1 MISKLFIDRPIVA
14 MVIAIVTV
22 LVGLVA
28 MRVLPVAQFPDIIPP
43 QIIVSTTYTGADAV
57 TIEQSVATPLEQQM
71 NGVDNMLYMQST
83 NANDGTMALTITF
96 DVDTNPNI
104 DQVNVQNRVA
114 QAQPNL
120 PTDVNQFGLTMRK
133 STGLPMLVI
142 SLYSPNKTYDSL
154 FLANY
159 ANININDALYRVPG
173 VGEVRLFGASD
184 YAMRIWVKP
193 DVLAK
198 LGLTVPDLVTA
209 VQQQSTVNPAG
220 QFGAEPAPTGKEKT
234 YTIRAQGRLQTPEEF
249 GQVVVRSNPDGS
261 VVRLHDVARIELGA
275 LNYQQFTR
283 FNGQPGSIIA
293 VFQTPGSNALE
304 VADGV
309 KKTIED
315 LRQRFPADL
324 EYKISLDTTLPVT
337 EGIREIVETLVIAI
351 VLVLLVVFL
360 FLQNWRATLIPM
372 IAVPVSLI
380 GTFAVFPLLGFSIN
394 TLSLFGLVLAI
405 GLVVDDAIVVVEAVE
420 KHIEDGMTPRD
431 ATLQAMREVSGP
443 VISIAL
449 ILASVFIP
457 IAFVSGIQ
465 GRLNKQFAVTI
476 AISVIISAFNA
487 LTLSPALSALLLKPR
502 GETKGLLGRFFA
514 GFNHWFERATRGYV
528 NWSSVL
534 VRKAVIGVAI
544 LVVFAVADLL
554 VVREL
559 PTSFLPEEDYG
570 YMFLNVQLP
579 PAASLERTN
588 DVCKKVES
596 ILSTTD
602 GVEYYNAIG
611 GFSLLNRVSA
621 SYNGFFFVALKP
633 WHERTSSALQ
643 ARAIL
648 QTLNGRMAKDIPEAA
663 AFAFMPPSIP
673 GLGSSGGFSFWLQ
686 DRSGGSIDFLDQNLQ
701 RFLEAA
707 RKRPELTGVVSPFSA
722 SVPQVYADVDRD
734 KVLKQGVAVRDV
746 YQTMQAYLG
755 GLFLN
760 QFNRFGRQWRVFLQ
774 AEGED
779 RLDENSIQQFYV
791 RNNDQTMVPLSS
803 LLTTERINGPEYT
816 NRFNVYRAAQVI
828 GSAAPGYSSGQA
840 MAALEE
846 VARETLPQEIG
857 YDWADLSYQER
868 AASGT
873 AFAIFGLSL
882 VLVFLILAAL
892 YESWSLPFSVLMTV
906 PIAIFGAFLGL
917 LLRKYDLDVYAQIGL
932 IVLIGLAAKNAI
944 LIVEFAKAELEKGRS
959 IVDAALEGARLRLR
973 PILMTS
979 FAFILGCLP
988 LWFASGSGG
997 ASRRILGTVVIM
1009 GMLAATAIAIF
1020 IIPVSFYLV
1029 EKVTS
1034 RISKRSTASSAATAV
1049 VLIVCLLP
1057 LNARAQTPDR
1067 FRGED
1072 PTAPVSQQSIGDLK
1086 WFEVFKD
1093 EQLQKLISRAAAR
1106 NYDLRAAVSRIN
1118 AARANLGLARSNQL
1132 PQFEAGADITSQ
1144 RLSRNGQII
1153 SIPGVGGQTRSIGS
1167 VFLNLLTFELDIFG
1181 RRRAETRAAR
1191 AELRVAEE
1199 DRRTVMTTVV
1209 SDVATGYFALLEL
1222 DSELDLAKRT
1232 LATREDSLRLIR
1244 ARQQGGVATMLDVRQ
1259 AEELVYQASQTIP
1272 DTERLIEQTEN
1283 QINLLLGDNPA
1294 PITRGKPLN
1303 EQQELP
1309 AVPAGLPSALL
1320 ERRPDIR
1327 AAEQNLVAQKALV
1340 SAARKAYFPTISLTG
1355 LLGFQSNQLSNLFGG
1370 PSGAWTFVPQITQ
1383 PIFTGG
1389 RLKSNVR
1396 FARAQQE
1403 LAVVQYDQT
1412 IRTAFREVSDA
1423 LVQYRK
1429 VKEIRTQQELLVET
1443 LRDRVRLA
1451 YLRYQGGVDTL
1462 LNALD
1467 ADRDLFDAERN
1478 LTVTKRDELL
1488 SLVQLY
1494 KALGGGWQ

>member
-1 MISKLFIDRPIVA
+1 MISRIFIDRPIVA
-14 MVIAIVTV
+14 IVIAIITV

-83 NANDGTMALTITF
+83 NANDGTMALTVTF
-96 DVDTNPNI
+96 DVDTDPNI

-193 DVLAK
+193 DVLGK

-209 VQQQSTVNPAG
+209 VQQQSTVNPSG

-234 YTIRAQGRLQTPEEF
+234 YTIRAQGRLQTPEQF

-261 VVRLHDVARIELGA
+261 VVRLQDVARIELGA

-293 VFQTPGSNALE
+293 VFQTPGSNALA

-309 KKTIED
+309 KKTIAD
-315 LRQRFPADL
+315 LKQRFPNDL
-324 EYKISLDTTLPVT
+324 DYKISLDTTLPVT

-351 VLVLLVVFL
+351 VLVLAVVFL

-380 GTFAVFPLLGFSIN
+380 GTFAIFPLLGFSIN

-420 KHIEDGMTPRD
+420 KHIEDGMSPRD

-487 LTLSPALSALLLKPR
+487 LTLSPALSAMLLKPR
-502 GETKGLLGRFFA
+502 RESKGVLGKFFG
-514 GFNHWFERATRGYV
+514 GFNRWFERATHGYV
-528 NWSSVL
+528 NWSGIL
-534 VRKAVIGVAI
+534 VRKAVIGAVI
-544 LVVFAVADLL
+544 LIAFAVVDLI
-554 VVREL
+554 VVRQL

-588 DVCKKVES
+588 DVCKKVET
-596 ILSTTD
+596 ILSQTD

-633 WHERTSSALQ
+633 WHERTSSELQ

-648 QTLNGRMAKDIPEAA
+648 QTLNGRMAKEIPEAA
-663 AFAFMPPSIP
+663 AFTFMPPSIP

-701 RFLEAA
+701 KFLEAA
-707 RKRPELTGVVSPFSA
+707 RKRPELAGVVSPFSA

-779 RLDENSIQQFYV
+779 RLDETSIQQFYV

-803 LLTTERINGPEYT
+803 LLTTKRINGPEYT

-840 MAALEE
+840 MSALEE
-846 VARETLPQEIG
+846 VARETLPPEMG

-873 AFAIFGLSL
+873 AFQIFALSL

-906 PIAIFGAFLGL
+906 PIAIFGAFIGL

-979 FAFILGCLP
+979 FAFILGCMP
-988 LWFASGSGG
+988 LWFATGSGG
-997 ASRRILGTVVIM
+997 ASRRILGTVVIV
-1009 GMLAATAIAIF
+1009 GMLAATGIAIF
-1020 IIPVSFYLV
+1020 VIPVSFYLI
-1029 EKVTS
+1029 EKLTA
-1034 RISKRSTASSAATAV
+1034 RLSKRSTASAATALL
-1049 VLIVCLLP
+1049 LIVCLSP
-1057 LNARAQTPDR
+1057 LSSARAQTPDR
-1067 FRGED
+1067 FRGAD
-1072 PTAPVSQQSIGDLK
+1072 PSAPVNAESIGDLK

-1093 EQLQKLISRAAAR
+1093 PELQKLITRAQSR
-1106 NYDLRAAVSRIN
+1106 NYDLRSAVARIN
-1118 AARANLGLARSNQL
+1118 AARANVGLARSNQL
-1132 PQFEAGADITSQ
+1132 PQFEAGADLTSS
-1144 RLSRNGQII
+1144 RTSRNGQP
-1153 SIPGVGGQTRSIGS
+1153 IPGVGGRTTSIGS

-1191 AELRVAEE
+1191 AELRATEE
-1199 DRRTVMTTVV
+1199 DRNAVMTTVV

-1222 DSELDLAKRT
+1222 DSELDIAKRT
-1232 LATREDSLRLIR
+1232 LATRENSLNLIR
-1244 ARQQGGVATMLDVRQ
+1244 ARQQGGLATLLDVRQ
-1259 AEELVYQASQTIP
+1259 AEELVYQASQTVP

-1327 AAEQNLVAQKALV
+1327 SAEQNLLAQKALV
-1340 SAARKAYFPTISLTG
+1340 TAARRAYFPTISLTG
-1355 LLGFQSNQLSNLFGG
+1355 LLGFQSNQLSNLFSG

-1403 LAVVQYDQT
+1403 FAVVQYEQT
-1412 IRTAFREVSDA
+1412 IQTAFREVSDA

-1429 VKEIRTQQELLVET
+1429 VKEIRVQQELLVNT
-1443 LRDRVRLA
+1443 LQDRVRLA

-1478 LTVTKRDELL
+1478 LTLTKRDELL